1 MVLHPSTASTFS
13 QLIRLIFVIDDKNAH
28 LFTPNYAFLTQ
39 NPSTSPLYG
48 ALPSSTLDALLQEMQ
63 PEIRAADRTL
73 QQIAELTNSK
83 ANPVNSSTTS
93 SSNTINVL
101 DAGKLED
108 YEPLLP
114 RLREV
119 VKRQREDERRVE
131 FLEAKVMELVAG
143 YSQKI
148 GMMSELFV
156 EWNSLLDDAERTIT
170 RLEKEKAERNN
181 MGLP

>member
-1 MVLHPSTASTFS
+1 MSLP
-13 QLIRLIFVIDDKNAH
+13 LIVSELYFVDDRNAH

-39 NPSTSPLYG
+39 NPSTSPLYSV
-48 ALPSSTLDALLQEMQ
+48 LEPSTLDALLQEMQ

-73 QQIAELTNSK
+73 QQISELTNSR
-83 ANPVNSSTTS
+83 PNSSQSGGGS
-93 SSNTINVL
+93 STINVL

-114 RLREV
+114 RLHEV
-119 VKRQREDERRVE
+119 VKRQREDEKRVQM
-131 FLEAKVMELVAG
+131 LEAKVMDLVAE

-156 EWNSLLDDAERTIT
+156 EWNSVLDEAERTIS
-170 RLEKEKAERNN
+170 RLEKEKEERNE
-181 MGLP
+181 MGIP